1 MKRARHRRAA
11 VKIGEW
17 FVTLWAMCFLA
28 VIFLGP
34 FVTIGLMIKFILQ

>member
-1 MKRARHRRAA
+1 MKL
-11 VKIGEW
+11 GEW

-34 FVTIGLMIKFILQ
+34 FVTIALIARFIFQ